1 MSRRPLGGRPDAG
14 RADAGAIS
22 LELVIIAPL
31 LLGIVVLMLAYGRQA
46 QVSGLVESAARDGAR
61 TATQA
66 RTYDEALSQ
75 VDEVVADTLS
85 GGPASCSGSARVSLG
100 SRAAFIPG
108 AQVTVVVSCPLDFA
122 EVGLPLPTRRLARS
136 FTSTL
141 DPYRGVR

>member
-1 MSRRPLGGRPDAG
+1 MTRRRHVGAP
-14 RADAGAIS
+14 DAGAIS

-31 LLGIVVLMLAYGRQA
+31 LLSIVVLMLAYGRQA
-46 QVSGLVESAARDGAR
+46 QVSGLVETAARDGAR

-66 RTYDEALSQ
+66 RTYDEAVLA
-75 VDEVVADTLS
+75 VDGVVADTLA
-85 GGPASCSGSARVSLG
+85 GGPASCSSKAQVSLG
-100 SRAAFIPG
+100 GRAAFLAG

-122 EVGLPLPTRRLARS
+122 EIGLPLPTHRLSRS